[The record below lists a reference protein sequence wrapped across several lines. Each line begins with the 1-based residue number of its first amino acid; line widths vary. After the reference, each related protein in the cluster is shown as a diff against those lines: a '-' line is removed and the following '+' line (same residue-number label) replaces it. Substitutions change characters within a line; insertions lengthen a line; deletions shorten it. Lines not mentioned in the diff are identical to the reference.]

1 VKKPFKVYPFIVK
14 NRKKIACLKTFTV
27 SKNKY
32 YLYFTALIIFNFFLN
47 YKRLYFNT
55 FNLEWFFIELINSYN
70 TENYYFNYDL
80 FQNNQ
85 ALSKNR

>member
-1 VKKPFKVYPFIVK
+1 MITK
-14 NRKKIACLKTFTV
+14 LD